1 MEILVISA
9 GTGVFNVAA
18 DLSAVTKHRVW
29 DIGVGIS
36 VVSSTVEFSR
46 GCFSSC
52 LLRISDFTQSTSD
65 AQNTVIHLSML
76 RVRSLDDFHPPPIL
90 I

>member
-36 VVSSTVEFSR
+36 VVSPTV
-46 GCFSSC
+46 
-52 LLRISDFTQSTSD
+52 
-65 AQNTVIHLSML
+65 
-76 RVRSLDDFHPPPIL
+76 
-90 I
+90 